1 MNARTLRGNWTPPSV
16 GFCLIVLTYSLTL
29 AFFAW
34 GLTTPALDRVWQLH
48 HQLKTGTA
56 YALTGGDRELL
67 SSALERHPALAEA
80 LLPAGQIGIISAQR
94 DGWVDT
100 PEVTILRTPRAT
112 LTQRIL
118 LEVQTPPQH
127 LPLRATLAGPG
138 WQRALDVQARG
149 TMALELPA
157 PGAAPELLSL
167 KLEGA
172 GLRADSSS
180 IAVRVTFDPPGDTA
194 GGASDEDE
202 EELEENAAD
211 DSGRGGAGRNVERP
225 E

>member
-1 MNARTLRGNWTPPSV
+1 V

-34 GLTTPALDRVWQLH
+34 ALTTPPLDRLWELH
-48 HQLKTGTA
+48 HQLKTGSA
-56 YALTGGDRELL
+56 YALTRADRQLA
-67 SSALERHPALAEA
+67 SSALERHPGLAEA
-80 LLPAGQIGIISAQR
+80 LLSAGQIGIISAQR

-127 LPLRATLAGPG
+127 LPFRATLAGSG
-138 WQRALDVQARG
+138 WQRAVEVQARG
-149 TMALELPA
+149 TLALELPA
-157 PGAAPELLSL
+157 PGAVPELLSL

-172 GLRADSSS
+172 GLRADPSS
-180 IAVRVTFDPPGDTA
+180 IAVRVTFDPPGDTL

-202 EELEENAAD
+202 EEREEDGAD
-211 DSGRGGAGRNVERP
+211 ESARGVSRQNVERP

>member
-1 MNARTLRGNWTPPSV
+1 MNARTHWTPPSV

-29 AFFAW
+29 GFFAW
-34 GLTTPALDRVWQLH
+34 GLTTPPLDRVWELH

-56 YALTGGDRELL
+56 YALTRADHELL
-67 SSALERHPALAEA
+67 SGALERHPALAEA
-80 LLPAGQIGIISAQR
+80 LLPSGQIGIISAQR

-100 PEVTILRTPRAT
+100 PEVTILRTARAT
-112 LTQRIL
+112 LTQRIV

-127 LPLRATLAGPG
+127 LPFRATLVGPG
-138 WQRALDVQARG
+138 WQRAVEVQARG
-149 TMALELPA
+149 TLALELPA
-157 PGAAPELLSL
+157 PGGAPELLSL

-180 IAVRVTFDPPGDTA
+180 IAVRVSFDPPGDTA

-202 EELEENAAD
+202 EEREEDAAD
-211 DSGRGGAGRNVERP
+211 DSTRGGPRQSVERP

>member
-1 MNARTLRGNWTPPSV
+1 V

-34 GLTTPALDRVWQLH
+34 ALATPPLDRIWELH

-56 YALTGGDRELL
+56 YALTRADRELA
-67 SSALERHPALAEA
+67 SSALERYPALAEA
-80 LLPAGQIGIISAQR
+80 LLSAGQIGIISAQR

-127 LPLRATLAGPG
+127 LPFRVTLAGSG
-138 WQRALDVQARG
+138 WQRSIDVQARG
-149 TMALELPA
+149 TLALELPA
-157 PGAAPELLSL
+157 PGAVPELLSL

-180 IAVRVTFDPPGDTA
+180 IAVRVTFDPPGDTTGA
-194 GGASDEDE
+194 ASDEDE
-202 EELEENAAD
+202 EEREEDAAD
-211 DSGRGGAGRNVERP
+211 DSARGGSRQNVERP